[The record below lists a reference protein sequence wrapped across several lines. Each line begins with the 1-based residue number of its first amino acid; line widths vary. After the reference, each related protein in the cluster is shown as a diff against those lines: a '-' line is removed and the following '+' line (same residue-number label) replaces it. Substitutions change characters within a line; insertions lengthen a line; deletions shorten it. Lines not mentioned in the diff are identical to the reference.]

1 MVATL
6 ATFAD
11 TSPSGR
17 DYDIHT
23 LGLYFKGVASGEGAE
38 YQLVDADY
46 IDALTIPE
54 TVNDGLV
61 TSISKNAF
69 ADRID
74 IEAVRITQN
83 IKEIGAN
90 AFSGCTELTN
100 LEFDS
105 NANTVTIGEAA
116 FKNTS
121 ISTVKL
127 PNSTVI
133 GKEAFR
139 SCTKLQKVT
148 IQSDVLTGAQ
158 YAFAD
163 CSELTSI
170 ELPSNATKIPQN
182 FAYKCSK
189 LGNLIIP
196 ENVTCLGQS
205 CLEGCSSI
213 QSVAL
218 PESVLVIESY
228 VFKDCSSLSELK
240 LNNSVRDIYGA
251 IIENTQIKDV
261 VLPNSVVK
269 LQNTFK
275 NSNIETVSIPS
286 SVTTIINGFSY
297 LFANCTKLNRV
308 YLPSFDWLTNMNLAL
323 NIAGD
328 GTGVD
333 IYFDGELFTE
343 LVVPGR
349 TSIFDGEYKYC
360 RSLKKVTL
368 ENSVTAATIGI
379 QAFAN
384 CESLEEV
391 NIGAGQTTI
400 AGKSAFSGC
409 KNLTTFTI
417 SSKNKGFIDIPVSTF
432 EGCTSLK
439 TIQLDNCETIGHSAF
454 KNSGL
459 ETISL
464 DKMTTVG
471 NSAFYYATN
480 LISASIPNA
489 TALDDDAFSDCS
501 SLEELNL
508 GTLNSIGARSLS
520 GLTSLKELKLK
531 CENLTLSK
539 YSFCVDYTK
548 SAIEKITFDGSV
560 SYIGADAFPPSLTEV
575 EFKGK
580 VGTIDGKAFEYCQSS
595 MKRLYLD
602 DVVDWIGADINGSI
616 FKDYYDYTP
625 HAEYYVNGELITD
638 LVIPAGA
645 SVANYAFEHCTSIKS
660 VTFEQGE
667 EPLNYTIGKYAF
679 HNTPLQSITLAEGL
693 SDIGSWAF
701 VNTHL
706 DNLVLPNS
714 LESVV
719 DIVSNCPHVTLSPN
733 IKEYDSSSLMNNK
746 LTGLIFP
753 YGAESID
760 DFNFANSSYG
770 IRHYSFP
777 ETLNKL
783 YNISFSCYYSD
794 CNLYSWRSTPPE
806 TTGYIK
812 ADSGENNLIVHVPI
826 GCKDA
831 YESDAVWSNQD
842 EKYPNIV
849 VDDLDSEFV
858 VNPYGTSLVI
868 QLPKNDLPT
877 FMSLAKIIVKLST
890 EGDDRTTDYEF
901 IAEED
906 KEFTEVTI
914 NDLEPLNS
922 YSLDILAYANDGSLL
937 LRSTK
942 EADITTTLIRDAYIS
957 NVTIKNRHINVGV
970 GNVGKTLKIYT
981 IDGSTVMT
989 TNIDTDN
996 QSISIEH
1003 LNNGYY
1009 ILSLGEQTIKFS
1021 I

>member
-23 LGLYFKGVASGEGAE
+23 LGLYFKGIASGEGAE

-69 ADRID
+69 ANRID

-90 AFSGCTELTN
+90 AFSGCTEITN

-148 IQSDVLTGAQ
+148 IQSDVLTSAQ

-163 CSELTSI
+163 CSEITSI
-170 ELPSNATKIPQN
+170 ELPSNATEIPQY

-189 LGNLIIP
+189 LENFIIT
-196 ENVTCLGQS
+196 ENVTCLWQS

-213 QSVAL
+213 RSVAL
-218 PESVLVIESY
+218 PESVLTIDAY

-240 LNNSVRDIYGA
+240 LNNSVRELYGA
-251 IIENTQIKDV
+251 IIENTQIKGV

-269 LQNTFK
+269 LKNTFK

-286 SVTTIINGFSY
+286 SVTTITNGFSY
-297 LFANCTKLNRV
+297 LFANCPKLNSV

-343 LVVPGR
+343 LVVPDR
-349 TSIFDGEYKYC
+349 TSIFNGEYKYC
-360 RSLKKVTL
+360 RSLKKVTF

-379 QAFAN
+379 QSFAN

-400 AGKSAFSGC
+400 AGTSAFSGC

-417 SSKNKGFIDIPVSTF
+417 SSKNKGFIDIPESTF

-459 ETISL
+459 ESISL

-489 TALDDDAFSDCS
+489 TALDDYAFAYCS

-508 GTLNSIGARSLS
+508 GTLNSIGTCSLI

-531 CENLTLSK
+531 CENLTLSNK
-539 YSFCVDYTK
+539 SIYETWSK
-548 SAIEKITFDGSV
+548 PESAIEKITFDGSV

-580 VGTIDGKAFEYCQSS
+580 VGTIDGKAFADCQGS

-602 DVVDWIGADINGSI
+602 DVMDWIGADINGSI

-638 LVIPAGA
+638 LVVPAGA

-660 VTFEQGE
+660 VTFEQGD
-667 EPLNYTIGKYAF
+667 EPLNYTIGTYAF
-679 HNTPLQSITLAEGL
+679 YNTPLQSITLAEGL

-701 VNTHL
+701 ISTHL

-733 IKEYDSSSLMNNK
+733 IKEYDDRSLMNAD

-760 DFNFANSSYG
+760 DTDLITFSYD
-770 IRHYSFP
+770 IKHYSFP

-783 YNISFSCYYSD
+783 YIRYSEYRSD

-812 ADSGENNLIVHVPI
+812 AGSENNIIVHVPT

-877 FMSLAKIIVKLST
+877 FMSLSKIIVKLST
-890 EGDDRTTDYEF
+890 EGDDKTTDYEF

-937 LRSTK
+937 LRSSK
-942 EADITTTLIRDAYIS
+942 EADITTSLIRDTYIS
-957 NVTIKNRHINVGV
+957 NVTIKNRHINAGV

-989 TNIDTDN
+989 TNIDSDN